1 LTTDQD
7 LDDSDLKKD
16 GPAQLAPTG
25 AWVARNA
32 RHLEKLAAIMINA
45 APSNTTVEFD
55 LGGISQLDTLGGVVI
70 ENIRAAFGEK
80 NSTLHIVN
88 ASKEQSILLAEIAA
102 QNITAPPAPPETH
115 HVIELL
121 ADLGLGMRK
130 MAHDAVNMNAFL
142 GETVKAIGRLLSVR
156 TRFRWAAVVNQI
168 ELIGL
173 RGVPIICLISF
184 LVGAILA
191 QQLILQLSV
200 YGAQIYVV
208 YTLAVLMFREVGL
221 LLAAIMV
228 AGRSGSAITAEL
240 GSMKMR
246 EEIDAMH
253 VMGIDSMEV
262 LVIPR
267 ILALIISLPMLTFLA
282 AIAGIFGGAL
292 VSWGYGGITP
302 TTFLQNLRDSMTMHT
317 FLTGLIKAPVMA
329 LMIGITACIEGMK
342 VEGSAES
349 LGRQT
354 TASVVKSMFIVIV
367 VDGIFAI
374 FFGAINF

>member
-1 LTTDQD
+1 MTREPEI
-7 LDDSDLKKD
+7 DDSDLVKD
-16 GPAQLAPTG
+16 GTTRLAPTG
-25 AWVARNA
+25 AWVARNS
-32 RHLEKLAAIMINA
+32 RHLEKLANIMMNA
-45 APSNTTVEFD
+45 APSNSTVEFD
-55 LGGISQLDTLGGVVI
+55 LTGISQLDTLGGVVI
-70 ENIRAAFGEK
+70 ENIRAAFGAK

-88 ASKEQSILLAEIAA
+88 ASEAQSILLAEIAA
-102 QNITAPPAPPETH
+102 QNITAPPPPPETH
-115 HVIELL
+115 HLIELL

-130 MAHDAVNMNAFL
+130 MAHDAVNMNVFL
-142 GETVKAIGRLLSVR
+142 GETVKAIGRLLTARS
-156 TRFRWAAVVNQI
+156 RFRWAAVINQI

-191 QQLILQLSV
+191 QQLILQLSN
-200 YGAQIYVV
+200 YGAQIYV
-208 YTLAVLMFREVGL
+208 TSALAVLMFREVGL

-267 ILALIISLPMLTFLA
+267 ILALIIALPMLTFLA
-282 AIAGIFGGAL
+282 AMAGIFGGAL

-302 TTFLQNLRDSMTMHT
+302 TTFLQNLRDAMTMHT
-317 FLTGLIKAPVMA
+317 FLVGLIKAPVMA

-354 TASVVKSMFIVIV
+354 TASVVKSMFIVII
-367 VDGIFAI
+367 VDGIFAM
-374 FFGAINF
+374 FFTSINF

>member
-1 LTTDQD
+1 
-7 LDDSDLKKD
+7 
-16 GPAQLAPTG
+16 
-25 AWVARNA
+25 
-32 RHLEKLAAIMINA
+32 MMNA
-45 APSNTTVEFD
+45 APSNTVVEFD
-55 LGGISQLDTLGGVVI
+55 LSGVSQLDTLGGVVI

-80 NSTLHIVN
+80 NSTMHIVN
-88 ASKEQSILLAEIAA
+88 ATEAQSVLLAEIAA
-102 QNITAPPAPPETH
+102 QNITAPPQPPEAH
-115 HVIELL
+115 HLIELL
-121 ADLGLGMRK
+121 ADLGLSMRK
-130 MAHDAVNMNAFL
+130 MAHDAVNMNVFL
-142 GETVKAIGRLLSVR
+142 GETIKAIGRLLTVR

-191 QQLILQLSV
+191 QQMILQLSY
-200 YGAQIYVV
+200 YGATLLVV

-253 VMGIDSMEV
+253 VMGIDPMEV

-267 ILALIISLPMLTFLA
+267 ILALIIALPLLTFLA
-282 AIAGIFGGAL
+282 AMAGIFGGGL
-292 VSWGYGGITP
+292 VAWGYGGITP
-302 TTFLQNLRDSMTMHT
+302 TTFLQNLRDNMTMHT
-317 FLTGLIKAPVMA
+317 FLVGLIKAPVMA
-329 LMIGITACIEGMK
+329 LMIGITACVEGFK

-367 VDGIFAI
+367 VDGIFAM
-374 FFGAINF
+374 FFASINF

>member
-1 LTTDQD
+1 MKSEPEI
-7 LDDSDLKKD
+7 DDSDLVND
-16 GPAQLAPTG
+16 GPARLAPTG
-25 AWVARNA
+25 AWVARNS
-32 RHLEKLAAIMINA
+32 RHLEKLANIMMNA
-45 APSNTTVEFD
+45 APANSTVEFD
-55 LGGISQLDTLGGVVI
+55 LSGISQLDTLGGVVI
-70 ENIRAAFGEK
+70 ENIRAAFGAK

-88 ASKEQSILLAEIAA
+88 ATEAQSVLLAEIAA
-102 QNITAPPAPPETH
+102 QNITSPPPAPEAH
-115 HVIELL
+115 HLIELL
-121 ADLGLGMRK
+121 ADLGVGMRK
-130 MAHDAVNMNAFL
+130 MARDAVNMNVFL
-142 GETVKAIGRLLSVR
+142 GETIRAMGRLLTVR

-191 QQLILQLSV
+191 QQLILQLSN

-228 AGRSGSAITAEL
+228 AGRSGSSITAEL

-267 ILALIISLPMLTFLA
+267 ILALIIALPMLTFLA
-282 AIAGIFGGAL
+282 AMAGIFGGAL
-292 VSWGYGGITP
+292 VAWGYGGITP

-317 FLTGLIKAPVMA
+317 FLVGLIKAPVMA
-329 LMIGITACIEGMK
+329 LMIGITACIEGFK
-342 VEGSAES
+342 VEGSAKS

-354 TASVVKSMFIVIV
+354 TASVVKSMFIVII
-367 VDGIFAI
+367 VDGIFAM
-374 FFGAINF
+374 FFASINF